1 MKREMEQNQGAAR
14 SQRAFPH
21 ANKCTCGNCSIQ
33 LFEPSAFI
41 RKYKFMF
48 SVSHIG
54 IDPDNIKILTS
65 SDPCRL
71 SFRPH
76 CEYMQI

>member
-1 MKREMEQNQGAAR
+1 
-14 SQRAFPH
+14 
-21 ANKCTCGNCSIQ
+21 

-48 SVSHIG
+48 SVSHIW

-65 SDPCRL
+65 RDPCRL